1 MRQKSCAVGMRNA
14 ILRNYLNLMKGV
26 VKNDPTKDLI
36 ELMRSEMAQSGEQEM
51 SILLALLQSNS
62 NVECNSQMNPSSSMC
77 RSS

>member
-51 SILLALLQSNS
+51 SILLALF
-62 NVECNSQMNPSSSMC
+62 
-77 RSS
+77 